1 MAEGGIVGSLWIKLG
16 VDPSGLTDGIA
27 NAAASFDVITMA
39 AQIAMGAA
47 QQGFDDTVGAAI
59 SYADDMQHVSDV
71 TGMSTESAQK
81 WNAANIAVGGS
92 LDSMLS
98 SLQMVQGKIADTTT
112 AGKTYRKELD
122 DLGIAYKD
130 QNGNYLDA
138 DTLQK
143 NILESLS
150 KVTDATQR
158 DSDARLIYGRG
169 WASNAELITNAT
181 KALQVYNATPSPF
194 SDDQIA
200 AAHNMGIELD
210 QFNEKISI
218 TQTEIGME
226 LLPSVNTLANLFESA
241 FNQDSPIIT
250 FFSWLDGAIEDT
262 VEGFAKLV
270 GGIEAGTEAINDLA
284 TGKGLSQSM
293 ADFQG
298 QENKTNAYI
307 TNLQGQFDLTQ
318 GTMAKP
324 SQSSPVIESSS
335 PDTSGDSGG
344 SSGTKSGKTSTAKT
358 SSTTAKAGSGWD
370 GAAIGDPGTAMYQ
383 YMMDA
388 YADGMSYS
396 EALNAWSGNARPT
409 ASTLKLAQQF
419 QQGQANQGMNATV
432 ASLVSSTGMSE
443 ADAMQ
448 AWQQG
453 DVLHGD
459 AAATSDPS
467 KTAAASTTLAKATS
481 TDPVLT
487 AIQKWYSDWTPLNQL
502 EQSSWKTTT
511 GTYQTTVLS
520 NWATL
525 LGNMTTALSTL
536 STIAAKTGTTP
547 AGSSANAGSNTLA
560 TAGQSTSI
568 GGLY

>member
-1 MAEGGIVGSLWIKLG
+1 
-16 VDPSGLTDGIA
+16 
-27 NAAASFDVITMA
+27 
-39 AQIAMGAA
+39 
-47 QQGFDDTVGAAI
+47 
-59 SYADDMQHVSDV
+59 
-71 TGMSTESAQK
+71 
-81 WNAANIAVGGS
+81 
-92 LDSMLS
+92 
-98 SLQMVQGKIADTTT
+98 MVQGKIADTTT
-112 AGKTYRKELD
+112 AGNTYRKTLD
-122 DLGIAYKD
+122 DLHIAYKD
-130 QNGNYLDA
+130 QNGDYLDA
-138 DTLQK
+138 DSLQK

-181 KALQVYNATPSPF
+181 KALQTYNATPAPF

-210 QFNEKISI
+210 QFNAKLSI
-218 TQTEIGME
+218 AQTEVGME

-284 TGKGLSQSM
+284 NGKGLSQSM

-324 SQSSPVIESSS
+324 SQSSPVVESSS

-344 SSGTKSGKTSTAKT
+344 SSGTKSGKTSSTKAA
-358 SSTTAKAGSGWD
+358 STTAKAGSGWD

-396 EALNAWSGNARPT
+396 EALDAWSGNAWPT

-419 QQGQANQGMNATV
+419 QAGQANQGMNATI
-432 ASLVSSTGMSE
+432 ASLVSSTGISP
-443 ADAMQ
+443 ATAMQ

-453 DVLHGD
+453 DVLQGG
-459 AAATSDPS
+459 AAGVGSDPS
-467 KTAAASTTLAKATS
+467 KTTAASTTLAKATS

-511 GTYQTTVLS
+511 GTYQTTILS

-536 STIAAKTGTTP
+536 STIAAKTGTIP

>member
-1 MAEGGIVGSLWIKLG
+1 VGEQVVGSLWVKLG
-16 VDPSGLTDGIA
+16 LDGSGLSGGVA

-39 AQIAMGAA
+39 AQTAMGAA

-59 SYADDMQHVSDV
+59 SYADQMQHVSDV
-71 TGMSTESAQK
+71 TGMSTDSAQK

-122 DLGIAYKD
+122 DLHIAYKD
-130 QNGNYLDA
+130 QNGDYLDA

-181 KALQVYNATPSPF
+181 KALQVYNATPAPF
-194 SDDQIA
+194 SDDQIT

-210 QFNEKISI
+210 QFNAKLSI
-218 TQTEIGME
+218 AQTEVGME
-226 LLPSVNTLANLFESA
+226 LLPSVKTLVTTFGAA
-241 FNQDSPIIT
+241 FNEDSPVIT
-250 FFSWLDGAIEDT
+250 FFSWLNGAIEDS

-293 ADFQG
+293 ADFQS

-307 TNLQGQFDLTQ
+307 TDLHGQFNLTQ
-318 GTMAKP
+318 GTIAKP
-324 SQSSPVIESSS
+324 SPSSPVAGSSS
-335 PDTSGDSGG
+335 PDTGGDSGG
-344 SSGTKSGKTSTAKT
+344 SLGTKQGKTSTAKT
-358 SSTTAKAGSGWD
+358 ASTSTKAGSGWD
-370 GAAIGDPGTAMYQ
+370 GAAIGDPGTAMNQ

-396 EALNAWSGNARPT
+396 EALNAWSGNAQPT
-409 ASTLKLAQQF
+409 ASTMKLAQQF
-419 QQGQANQGMNATV
+419 QGDQTNQGMNATV
-432 ASLVSSTGMSE
+432 ASLVSSTGIST
-443 ADAMQ
+443 ATAMQ

-459 AAATSDPS
+459 DTTSSDPS
-467 KTAAASTTLAKATS
+467 KTAAVSTTLAKATS

-487 AIQKWYSDWTPLNQL
+487 AIQKWYNDWTPLNQL

-511 GTYQTTVLS
+511 ETYQTTVLS
-520 NWATL
+520 NWTTL
-525 LGNMTTALSTL
+525 LGNMATVLSTL
-536 STIAAKTGTTP
+536 STIAAKTGTTA

-560 TAGQSTSI
+560 TAGKSTSI

>member
-1 MAEGGIVGSLWIKLG
+1 MGEQVVGSLWVRLG
-16 VDPSGLTDGIA
+16 LDDSGLSGGIA

-39 AQIAMGAA
+39 AQTAMGAA

-59 SYADDMQHVSDV
+59 SYADQMQHVSDV
-71 TGMSTESAQK
+71 TGMSTDSAQK

-112 AGKTYRKELD
+112 AGNTYRKTLD
-122 DLGIAYKD
+122 NLHIAYKD
-130 QNGNYLDA
+130 QNGDYLDA

-143 NILESLS
+143 NILTSLS

-194 SDDQIA
+194 SDDQIT
-200 AAHNMGIELD
+200 AAHNIGIELD
-210 QFNEKISI
+210 QFNAKLSI
-218 TQTEIGME
+218 AQTEVGME
-226 LLPSVNTLANLFESA
+226 LLPSVKTLVTTFGAA
-241 FNQDSPIIT
+241 FNEDSPVIT
-250 FFSWLDGAIEDT
+250 FFSWLNGAIEDS

-284 TGKGLSQSM
+284 TGKGLAQSM

-298 QENKTNAYI
+298 QEDKTNAYI
-307 TNLQGQFDLTQ
+307 TNLRGQAALTQ
-318 GTMAKP
+318 GTMANP
-324 SQSSPVIESSS
+324 SPSSPVAGSSS
-335 PDTSGDSGG
+335 PDMSGDTGG
-344 SSGTKSGKTSTAKT
+344 SSGTKPGKTSTTKAAAA
-358 SSTTAKAGSGWD
+358 TTKAGSGWD
-370 GAAIGDPGTAMYQ
+370 CAAIGDPGTAMNQ

-396 EALNAWSGNARPT
+396 EALNAWSGNAQPT

-419 QQGQANQGMNATV
+419 QGDQTNQGMNATV
-432 ASLVSSTGMSE
+432 ASLVSTGMST
-443 ADAMQ
+443 ASAMQ

-453 DVLHGD
+453 DILHGD
-459 AAATSDPS
+459 DTTSSDPS
-467 KTAAASTTLAKATS
+467 KTTAASTTLAKATS

-520 NWATL
+520 NWTTL
-525 LGNMTTALSTL
+525 LGNMTTVLSTL

-560 TAGQSTSI
+560 TAGKSTSI